1 MLPVCRI
8 GKGGLNVLLCQF
20 REVLKDVLLGHSRSQ
35 PTQDVIDADPHA
47 ANAGSAESGSGID
60 RDPFRIVMHDAKVL
74 KTDLDYD
81 LLRMVRRDAEIAYM
95 ITANW

>member
-1 MLPVCRI
+1 
-8 GKGGLNVLLCQF
+8 
-20 REVLKDVLLGHSRSQ
+20 
-35 PTQDVIDADPHA
+35 
-47 ANAGSAESGSGID
+47 
-60 RDPFRIVMHDAKVL
+60 MHDAKVL